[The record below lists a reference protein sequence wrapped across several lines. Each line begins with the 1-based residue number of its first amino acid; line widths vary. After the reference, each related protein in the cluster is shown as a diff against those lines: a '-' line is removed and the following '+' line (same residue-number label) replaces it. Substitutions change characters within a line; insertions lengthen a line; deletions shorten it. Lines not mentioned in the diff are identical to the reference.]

1 MITKCHW
8 SLASLFTQNTLYWA
22 IGGYRT
28 CNICSEKVC
37 FWYFQFSRKDYF
49 VCSRTSLASFFS
61 GSNGLCLAATDVKY
75 CEANCSRRGGFY
87 VKWGFHLSC
96 SFLFLL
102 HYKKEQF
109 LPALWIRQYLLT
121 DPDPRIRNPE
131 FWNRIREAEILL
143 DIPVVIYKL
152 DFKYQSL
159 NFKKYVTFSLFY

>member
-1 MITKCHW
+1 MTKCHW

-22 IGGYRT
+22 NGGYRT

-49 VCSRTSLASFFS
+49 VCSPLAYFFS
-61 GSNGLCLAATDVKY
+61 ESNGLCLAAMDIKY

-96 SFLFLL
+96 SFLL
-102 HYKKEQF
+102 YCIIRRRTVYQRCGM
-109 LPALWIRQYLLT
+109 WIRNYLLT

-131 FWNRIREAEILL
+131 LWIRILEAEIQM
-143 DIPVVIYKL
+143 DIFVAVEKKIYC
-152 DFKYQSL
+152 Q
-159 NFKKYVTFSLFY
+159 T